1 MRIIKYSAIF
11 SILIMLSAM
20 TCARADGLNSF
31 AWEYRIL
38 LIDASDSK
46 SNTALVS
53 SLRVHKKG
61 IEDRKLKVILYTSS
75 AASDAISGA
84 LIELD
89 LVELKRRLENKQ
101 SILIGLDG
109 GTKSFYDIDAS
120 GIDIK
125 QVFADIDGMPMRRA
139 ELKR

>member
-1 MRIIKYSAIF
+1 
-11 SILIMLSAM
+11 
-20 TCARADGLNSF
+20 
-31 AWEYRIL
+31 
-38 LIDASDSK
+38 
-46 SNTALVS
+46 
-53 SLRVHKKG
+53 VHKKG
-61 IEDRKLKVILYTSS
+61 IEDRKLKVIIYTTS

>member
-1 MRIIKYSAIF
+1 
-11 SILIMLSAM
+11 MLSAM

-120 GIDIK
+120 GIDFK

>member
-1 MRIIKYSAIF
+1 
-11 SILIMLSAM
+11 MLSAM

>member
-1 MRIIKYSAIF
+1 
-11 SILIMLSAM
+11 MLSAM
-20 TCARADGLNSF
+20 ICARADGLNSF

-120 GIDIK
+120 GIDFK